1 MEKKPRVTPLIPLD
15 DNEVT
20 EQQRMCS
27 AHSHIKA
34 TCSEPVLRVKRA
46 RSALESSYH
55 TREQRMRAYNLQ
67 GSLC

>member
-27 AHSHIKA
+27 AHSHIKT
-34 TCSEPVLRVKRA
+34 TCSEPVLRVKQTSKVSFREF
-46 RSALESSYH
+46 LPH
-55 TREQRMRAYNLQ
+55 T
-67 GSLC
+67 

>member
-34 TCSEPVLRVKRA
+34 SAESKTSEVSFREFLP
-46 RSALESSYH
+46 H
-55 TREQRMRAYNLQ
+55 T
-67 GSLC
+67 